1 MDELFEKEEISKK
14 EYRRWTNNI
23 IPQVQEIYS
32 TRLTLTIT
40 EEDYQAA
47 VQYNNDL

>member
-14 EYRRWTNNI
+14 EYRRRANNI

-32 TRLTLTIT
+32 ARLTLTFA
-40 EEDYQAA
+40 EEGYQAA
-47 VQYNNDL
+47 VQYNNGL